1 MRILF
6 FGTPE
11 FAKNVLCAL
20 AASEYKNDIIG
31 VVTRED
37 KPKDRGHK
45 LMPPPVKVAAEKLG
59 YPVYQPQTLKEES
72 FGETFRTLAPDL
84 CIVVAYGKILPH
96 YVLFEPKFGAINV
109 HGSLLPKYR
118 GAAPFQRAIMAG
130 EKEIGVTIMK
140 MDDGVDTGDML
151 AKAAVPVMPETT
163 CGDIENELSE
173 KGSALLTDVVRAL
186 GTDKYPPE
194 KQDDILSTYAKKID
208 GEDRIIDFSQS
219 ADICS
224 QRIRALSPVPLAV
237 TDIDG
242 VPVKITRAVTA
253 DGKSTGEA
261 GTVSELFAKGD
272 GRITVNCGEGRLT
285 ILRLVPQGKNEM
297 SAGDFI
303 RGRKINENSI
313 LGKGENK

>member
-11 FAKNVLCAL
+11 FAENVLCAL

-45 LMPPPVKVAAEKLG
+45 LTPPPVKVAAERLG
-59 YPVYQPQTLKEES
+59 YPVYQPNTLKDDT
-72 FGETFRTLAPDL
+72 FGETFRTIAPDL
-84 CIVVAYGKILPH
+84 CIVVAYGRILPH

-109 HGSLLPKYR
+109 HGSILPQYR
-118 GAAPFQRAIMAG
+118 GAAPFQRALMAG
-130 EKEIGVTIMK
+130 EQEIGITIMK
-140 MDDGVDTGDML
+140 MDDGLDTGDML
-151 AKAAVPVMPETT
+151 AKVSVPVMPETT
-163 CGDIENELSE
+163 CGDIENELSQ
-173 KGSALLTDVVRAL
+173 KGAALLIDVMRAL

-194 KQDDILSTYAKKID
+194 KQDDSLSTYAKKIE

-219 ADICS
+219 AEVCS
-224 QRIRALSPVPLAV
+224 RRIRALSPSPLAV
-237 TDIDG
+237 TDVDG
-242 VPVKITRAVTA
+242 MQIKITRAVTA
-253 DGKSTGEA
+253 TGESTGDA
-261 GTVSELFAKGD
+261 GTVSLLYSKGD
-272 GRITVNCGEGRLT
+272 GRITINCGEGRLD

-313 LGKGENK
+313 LGKGESK